1 MPKRELLYEGE
12 FYTVELAIT
21 ANGRCPGKDFLKNL
35 SKPDKAKVL
44 KIIEQLA
51 DEGKVA
57 SREQFKKIEGENF
70 FEIKKFQIRMPCY
83 FQPGGR
89 IIITH
94 GFMKKGESIHPEEI
108 KRMKR
113 IRDEY
118 EQRT

>member
-1 MPKRELLYEGE
+1 
-12 FYTVELAIT
+12 
-21 ANGRCPGKDFLKNL
+21 LKNL

>member
-1 MPKRELLYEGE
+1 MPKREVLYEGE
-12 FYTVELAIT
+12 FHTVELAIT
-21 ANGRCPGKDFLKNL
+21 ANGRCPGKEFLKSL
-35 SKPDKAKVL
+35 SKGERTKVL
-44 KIIEQLA
+44 KIIERLA

-70 FEIKKFQIRMPCY
+70 FEFKKFQIRIPCY

-94 GFMKKGESIHPEEI
+94 GFKKKGESIGPDEI